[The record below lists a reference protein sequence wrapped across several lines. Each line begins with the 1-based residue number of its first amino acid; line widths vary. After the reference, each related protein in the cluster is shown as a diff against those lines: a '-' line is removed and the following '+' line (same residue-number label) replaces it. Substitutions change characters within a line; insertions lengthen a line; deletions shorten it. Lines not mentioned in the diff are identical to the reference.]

1 MQRSATVRRRFTA
14 AERAKLLVA
23 YHEGDRTQR
32 EFASRNG
39 ISVSC
44 LSNWLR
50 KSRVK
55 RPDEAVPSFIQM
67 PGGWPMAGG
76 SRAAFKILF
85 PAGHI
90 LEIAAGFHA
99 EELAPLCQVVRGL

>member
-1 MQRSATVRRRFTA
+1 
-14 AERAKLLVA
+14 
-23 YHEGDRTQR
+23 
-32 EFASRNG
+32 
-39 ISVSC
+39 
-44 LSNWLR
+44 
-50 KSRVK
+50 
-55 RPDEAVPSFIQM
+55 M

-99 EELAPLCQVVRGL
+99 EELAQLCQVVRGL